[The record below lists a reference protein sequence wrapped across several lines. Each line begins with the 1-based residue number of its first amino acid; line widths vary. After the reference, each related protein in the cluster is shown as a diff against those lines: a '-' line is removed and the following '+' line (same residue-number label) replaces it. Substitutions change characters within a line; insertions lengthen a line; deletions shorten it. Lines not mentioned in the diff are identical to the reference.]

1 MKLLY
6 ELPEADRAALEKH
19 MSADESVLYCIPYNI
34 EQEKFVRG
42 YLAVTATHLYKLLEG
57 EVLASYSIQGS
68 SNYKTEVMYGNC
80 GFYATFDGH
89 ETLICQFISGKNL
102 PRYAVVA
109 RGCNVLAAGRDKK
122 PLTNDTPEQ
131 FCPKCGRPYINHSTV
146 CPFCLDKKEV
156 YKNLWAMTKGLR
168 FMMCFPFI
176 VAAVGIIFS
185 FVSPWISAHL
195 INQYIY
201 PPTGVERGTI
211 TGFLLIVGA
220 VILIDLVQ
228 RVLSVIQRR
237 LSCLAGTRFSHIL
250 RVLLYEKVQSLSL
263 TAIQRYTPGDLMV
276 RINSDVNTMH
286 HFIVFE
292 LPNIFVQFASL
303 AVAVVVLL
311 FMDWK
316 ICLFVLA
323 PIPIVVFGIF
333 RFWHFMHPRDKRMWQ
348 MGARNSR
355 LLQDIL
361 SGIRIVKCF
370 GQEDKE
376 ISRFISAQ
384 EKQADLSETNTKL
397 SYTVYGILAFL
408 VRLGSYLIMFYGY
421 YLVFHGEMKLGT
433 MHQYTSYSNIIYG
446 PMNYLTSL
454 SAIISTFVT
463 SSSKVFEVLQET
475 PEIADINLPLDI
487 RIEGDIDIKN
497 MTFGY
502 SDYDPVLENISVSIK
517 AGEMIGIVGHSGS
530 GKSTLI
536 NLIMRMYE
544 TDAGEIL
551 IDDVNIKDISQQA
564 LRSQIGVVLQETF
577 LFSGTI
583 AENIRYSAPHATD
596 EDVINAAKLAN
607 AHDFI
612 LSLPHGY
619 NTKVGEKGYSLS
631 GGERQR
637 IAIARAVIHNPRILI
652 LDEATAALDTE
663 TEKSI
668 QDALNKLVRD
678 RTTLA
683 IAHRLST
690 LRNAD
695 KLLVLDKGKVAEF
708 GTHDELLANKGV
720 YYRLVMAQR
729 KMAESLTAN
738 QGA

>member
-1 MKLLY
+1 MNLMFPLS
-6 ELPEADRAALEKH
+6 EADQAALDAALRDREKL
-19 MSADESVLYCIPYNI
+19 LYCIPFNVHDGR
-34 EQEKFVRG
+34 FVDG
-42 YLAVTATHLYKLLEG
+42 YVAVTNLAIYTLLGG
-57 EVLASYSIQGS
+57 EVLNSYLLKDASDF
-68 SNYKTEVMYGNC
+68 KTEVMYGNC
-80 GFYATFDGH
+80 GFYGEFDGH
-89 ETLICQFISGKNL
+89 AVLICQFISGRNL

-109 RGCNVLAAGRDKK
+109 RACNLLAADKHDK
-122 PLTNDTPEQ
+122 SLTNDSPEL
-131 FCPKCGRPYINHSTV
+131 FCEKCGRPYINHSTV
-146 CPFCLDKKEV
+146 CPYCLDKKQV
-156 YKNLWAMTKGLR
+156 YKQLWAMTKGLR

-185 FVSPWISAHL
+185 FVSPWISAKL
-195 INQYIY
+195 INEYIA
-201 PPTGVERGTI
+201 PPPGVDRGTMS
-211 TGFLLIVGA
+211 GFLVIVGV
-220 VILIDLVQ
+220 VILIDLFQ

-237 LSCLAGTRFSHIL
+237 LSCLAGTQFSHIL

-263 TAIQRYTPGDLMV
+263 SAIQRYTPGDLMT
-276 RINSDVNTMH
+276 RINGDINNMYQ
-286 HFIVFE
+286 FIVFE
-292 LPNIFVQFASL
+292 LPNLFVQFGSL
-303 AVAVVVLL
+303 IVAVVVLL

-316 ICLFVLA
+316 ICLFVSV
-323 PIPIVVFGIF
+323 PVPIVVYIMLK
-333 RFWHFMHPRDKRMWQ
+333 FWAFMHPRDKKMWHL
-348 MGARNSR
+348 GARNSH

-370 GQEDKE
+370 GQEEKE
-376 ISRFISAQ
+376 IDRFVKAN
-384 EKQADLSETNTKL
+384 KRQADMSEANTRL
-397 SYTVYGILAFL
+397 AYTVFGMLAFL
-408 VRLGSYLIMFYGY
+408 VRIGFYLIMLYGY
-421 YLVFHGEMKLGT
+421 YLVFHDKMQLGT

-446 PMNYLTSL
+446 PLRYITGL
-454 SAIISTFVT
+454 SGIISTFVT
-463 SSSKVFEVLQET
+463 SSSKVFELLQER
-475 PEIADINLPLDI
+475 PDIIDTDLPIDI
-487 RIEGDIDIKN
+487 KIEGDIEIKN
-497 MTFGY
+497 VTFGY
-502 SDYDPVLENISVSIK
+502 SSYDPVLEDVSVSIK
-517 AGEMIGIVGHSGS
+517 AGEMIGIVGHSGC

-536 NLIMRMYE
+536 NLIMRLYDP
-544 TDAGEIL
+544 DAGQIV
-551 IDDVNIKDISQQA
+551 IDDVDIRDISQQA

-583 AENIRYSAPHATD
+583 AENIRYSAPFATD
-596 EDVINAAKLAN
+596 EEVIAAAKLAN

-663 TEKSI
+663 TEKNI
-668 QDALNKLVRD
+668 QDALNKLVRN

-708 GTHDELLANKGV
+708 GTHDELLEAKGV

-729 KMAESLTAN
+729 KMA
-738 QGA
+738 QGIAK